1 MTPPAKRELLII
13 IIAIIPLAIITIYSI
28 SYARQAVRDD
38 LRKQDITNIKRALE
52 QYYNAHDSYVLPP
65 SKEPECTTNAKE
77 SWFFGDKSPLL
88 QEQFIDAIP
97 HDVRESR
104 GFTYTYCVT
113 SVSNNRAT
121 GFYLQ
126 ASLEGEEPEGVFF
139 DEDEKR
145 KFNYLVLL
153 EQEKRLY
160 RVCGGEE
167 LQCQKP

>member
-1 MTPPAKRELLII
+1 MIPPAKRELLII
-13 IIAIIPLAIITIYSI
+13 TIGLIPILILSMYSV

-38 LRKQDITNIKRALE
+38 LRKQDITNMKRALE
-52 QYYNAHDSYVLPP
+52 QYYNAHDSYLLPP
-65 SKEPECTTNAKE
+65 TKTPDCTTNTQE
-77 SWFFGDKSPLL
+77 SWFFGDSSPLL
-88 QEQFIDAIP
+88 REQLIDAIP

-126 ASLEGEEPEGVFF
+126 ASLEGDEPEGVFF

-153 EQEKRLY
+153 EQGKRLY

-167 LQCQKP
+167 LQCQQP